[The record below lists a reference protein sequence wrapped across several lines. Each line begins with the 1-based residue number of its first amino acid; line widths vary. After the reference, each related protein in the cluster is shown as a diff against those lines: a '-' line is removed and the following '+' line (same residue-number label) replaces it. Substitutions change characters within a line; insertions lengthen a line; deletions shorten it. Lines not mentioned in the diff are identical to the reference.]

1 MRIDRDQR
9 TKLYQ
14 LSFNT
19 YKDNCITHCNIYNI
33 YNIIMLSAS
42 ITGVALITYK
52 IIIPLLTRIMTVR
65 STLIGISD
73 NSDTSL
79 ELKNKL
85 IELNISSK
93 LSIMHTFLSELKYEE
108 LKYKNTIEHI
118 VKDYSQ
124 TIEKIEEILLAIEK
138 KLLEHSQ
145 KYFPSYRYMDYSIE
159 LKYLLMYNKILK
171 DQFSMLTVLLK

>member
-1 MRIDRDQR
+1 
-9 TKLYQ
+9 
-14 LSFNT
+14 
-19 YKDNCITHCNIYNI
+19 
-33 YNIIMLSAS
+33 
-42 ITGVALITYK
+42 
-52 IIIPLLTRIMTVR
+52 MTVR